1 MHVGVYGSGYLAT
14 VISACIADFGVPV
27 TCVDEDQAAI
37 GAMAQGQSAYYEKNL
52 PEIVRRNVRAGR
64 LTYSSEITSLTRNKP
79 LVFLAQDS
87 AAYIEET
94 AVRIARS
101 GFDPMVMVVATPVP
115 VGTARRIETRVRTA
129 GSHVTVVAQ
138 PLFLTDGCAV
148 EDFNWPDRI
157 VLGAENAEAV
167 SLIKQL
173 YRPLVMRGVPVI
185 VTSHETAELV
195 REATT
200 AFVATKLSFINELS
214 ALCEHVNADAMHLAL
229 ALGLDKKVSP
239 RCLQPGSAVGGA
251 FAEAQLDS
259 LSQLA
264 YSRGVSLKIL
274 SAAREVNQRVTDRVI
289 AKISGAFESL
299 SGKQVAMLGLAFKPN
314 THSVAAS
321 ASIVLARRLVER
333 GVRVN
338 TYDPAAMSEAKAEL
352 HSAVHYCESAYT
364 AAEGSDALIF
374 STGWPEFRA
383 LDFHRL
389 KRAVRRPLIIDPKN
403 MLDAVRLKAL
413 GFEYVG
419 MGRGQAA

>member
-27 TCVDEDQAAI
+27 TCVDEDKAAV
-37 GAMAQGQSAYYEKNL
+37 GAMAQGHSAYFEKNL

-79 LVFLAQDS
+79 IVFLAQDS

-101 GFDPMVMVVATPVP
+101 GFDPLVLVVTTPVP

-138 PLFLTDGCAV
+138 PLFVTDGCAV

-157 VLGAENAEAV
+157 VLGAESSEAV
-167 SLIKQL
+167 ALIKQL

-214 ALCEHVNADAMHLAL
+214 ALCEYVNADAMHLAL

-239 RCLQPGSAVGGA
+239 RC
-251 FAEAQLDS
+251 
-259 LSQLA
+259 
-264 YSRGVSLKIL
+264 
-274 SAAREVNQRVTDRVI
+274 
-289 AKISGAFESL
+289 
-299 SGKQVAMLGLAFKPN
+299 
-314 THSVAAS
+314 
-321 ASIVLARRLVER
+321 
-333 GVRVN
+333 
-338 TYDPAAMSEAKAEL
+338 
-352 HSAVHYCESAYT
+352 
-364 AAEGSDALIF
+364 
-374 STGWPEFRA
+374 
-383 LDFHRL
+383 
-389 KRAVRRPLIIDPKN
+389 
-403 MLDAVRLKAL
+403 
-413 GFEYVG
+413 
-419 MGRGQAA
+419 